1 MADFILPPGFVP
13 ASAAPPAPAPA
24 PESVVPPV
32 DTPPAPTDTGQTP
45 PAPIEPSTPAV
56 PDTNPFEVASNGR
69 VKSAEELAAL
79 IQEREM
85 LQQKA
90 LDLEAKVAQDP
101 FGGNA
106 LAKKFAEL
114 AGQGAKVEELANF
127 VQLQTLDVAKMEPLD
142 AIRLSIKTSNPGW
155 DAAMVDAYMAD
166 TLKLSA
172 YIDGDGKDAS
182 PLDRVMLSNATKEA
196 QANLE
201 KFKVQSETP
210 SSVAEV
216 QRQQQLMAAREQ
228 SVSTVLQSVAG
239 SLKTIKV
246 GEGDSAFDFQVD
258 QSVLNMAIPN
268 MVKQFAA
275 GGQPVNESMAG
286 AAAQQLKALVFAT
299 QGEKIVQAAIKNTE
313 SRTREKVVLE
323 MSNGQVPGNT
333 SNPKPAPKQDA
344 GPWPDPSQ
352 LILRSG
358 KKI

>member
-1 MADFILPPGFVP
+1 MANFITPPGFVP
-13 ASAAPPAPAPA
+13 ASDAPPAPAPSPDPVA
-24 PESVVPPV
+24 PPI
-32 DTPPAPTDTGQTP
+32 DTPPAPADTP
-45 PAPIEPSTPAV
+45 PAPIEPSTPVV
-56 PDTNPFEVASNGR
+56 PEPNPFEVASNGR

-79 IQEREM
+79 IQERET

-142 AIRLSIKTSNPGW
+142 AIRLSVKTSNPGW

-201 KFKVQSETP
+201 KLKVQSETP

-246 GEGDSAFDFQVD
+246 GEGDSAFDFQID
-258 QSVLNMAIPN
+258 PSVLNMAIPN
-268 MVKQFAA
+268 MVKQFAS

-299 QGEKIVQAAIKNTE
+299 QGEKIVQAAIKNAE

-323 MSNGQVPGNT
+323 MSNGQVPGNI
-333 SNPKPAPKQDA
+333 SNPKPAPKPDA